1 MTAQL
6 MRELFLETLR
16 EKNQLFDELDD
27 SNEIIRLDWRE
38 GDNLDE
44 ISIYVSFKVLD
55 DGTEMAHVGC
65 YDLPNFSDRFDKG
78 VRICNQLN
86 DDELVK
92 YYIDD
97 EGDAVTTTTLV
108 FGACGVSVRYS
119 PELVL
124 TYANLTAL
132 SVDDAYAIL
141 SRA

>member
-1 MTAQL
+1 MTATL

-16 EKNQLFDELDD
+16 RDNQLFDALDD
-27 SNEIIRLDWRE
+27 SGEIIRLDWRE
-38 GDNLDE
+38 GDNLEE

-55 DGTEMAHVGC
+55 NGTEMAHIGC

-97 EGDAVTTTTLV
+97 EGDAVTTTTLL
-108 FGACGVSVRYS
+108 FSSCGVTAQFS

-124 TYANLTAL
+124 AYANTTAL
-132 SVDDAYAIL
+132 SVDDAYPIL
-141 SRA
+141 ARA